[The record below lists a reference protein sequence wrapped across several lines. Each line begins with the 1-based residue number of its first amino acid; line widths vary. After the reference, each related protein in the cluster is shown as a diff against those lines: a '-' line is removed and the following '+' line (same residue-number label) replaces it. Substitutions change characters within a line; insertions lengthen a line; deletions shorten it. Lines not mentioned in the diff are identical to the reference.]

1 MDGISSGG
9 IVVLKKGSQQLPIG
23 YERVNLGCE
32 KIEIWEKRAET
43 DFYDGR
49 RKWEINDVYKTSR

>member
-43 DFYDGR
+43 DF
-49 RKWEINDVYKTSR
+49 